1 MAVKA
6 AKVMTK
12 TSIRRTSDGRGFT
25 LIELLVTLVIMGLLA
40 GLATLSVGGSAHRQA
55 RDEAQR
61 LYQVLRVASEEA
73 SLQGEEYGLLID
85 QEAYSM
91 MQFDAGEQ
99 TWNAAVGRHFSAH
112 EMPGSV
118 RFDFRPEQQTNQ
130 GSPGIGNRDSGASP
144 QVLVLSSGEIS
155 AFEILFYSSDSPDP
169 AARIGSDGSGTIN
182 WD

>member
-1 MAVKA
+1 MVVKA

-12 TSIRRTSDGRGFT
+12 TFIRRTSDCSGFT

-61 LYQVLRVASEEA
+61 LYQILSVASEEA
-73 SLQGEEYGLLID
+73 ALQGEEYGLLVD
-85 QEAYSM
+85 EETYSVM
-91 MQFDAGEQ
+91 RFDAGEQ
-99 TWNAAVGRHFSAH
+99 TWGTADGRHFSVH
-112 EMPGSV
+112 QLPGSV
-118 RFDFRPEQQTNQ
+118 RFDFRPEQLQQLATR
-130 GSPGIGNRDSGASP
+130 GSAGSGAGEAP

-155 AFEILFYSSDSPDP
+155 AFEMLFYSSDSPDP
-169 AARIGSDGSGTIN
+169 AARISSDGSGAIN